1 VVFLEHSK
9 STLMTRK
16 PKSPANKIEPAAA
29 SHGFDV
35 AALRDL
41 AGETVFARGIPYHQ
55 DGRVEIIRFDRTR
68 ILARVAGSEVYRC
81 ELVGSGKKFSG
92 QCACRAYS
100 DSGFCKHLVATALTA
115 NNLGPGMLEQATG
128 RFANIREHLRAKGVE
143 GLVEMVLGIAERD
156 PSLLKE
162 LELAAVA
169 ASADDT
175 TLLAQFKRAIT
186 EATRTRGFVEYRE
199 MRDWAQGDRERAR
212 PDRGSG

>member
-1 VVFLEHSK
+1 
-9 STLMTRK
+9 MTRK

-81 ELVGSGKKFSG
+81 ELVGIGKKFSG
-92 QCACRAYS
+92 ECSCRAFS
-100 DSGFCKHLVATALTA
+100 DGGFCKHLVATALAA
-115 NNLGPGMLEQATG
+115 NSLGSGALEQASN
-128 RFANIREHLRAKGVE
+128 RFAKIREHLRARGVE
-143 GLVEMVLGIAERD
+143 GLVEMIVGLAERD

-162 LELAAVA
+162 LELSAAA
-169 ASADDT
+169 ATADDK
-175 TLLAQFKRAIT
+175 TLFVQFKKA
-186 EATRTRGFVEYRE
+186 RGHPHPRFCRISQ
-199 MRDWAQGDRERAR
+199 DA
-212 PDRGSG
+212 